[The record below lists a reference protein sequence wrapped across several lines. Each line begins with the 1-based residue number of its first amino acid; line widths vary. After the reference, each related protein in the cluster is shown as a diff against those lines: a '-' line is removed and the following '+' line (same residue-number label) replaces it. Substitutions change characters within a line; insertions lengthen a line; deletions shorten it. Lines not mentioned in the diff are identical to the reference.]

1 MRLLS
6 RKPMTRLTRLAP
18 SLARWMVLVALSSSF
33 ATYSAESADKSAEI
47 RRLHDSGPTA
57 AAMLR
62 VDELL
67 AAHPNDPRIRFLK
80 GVMLADAKRND
91 EALVQ
96 FQKLTEDFPE
106 LAEPFNNLA
115 ALYAAAGDYRKA
127 RDALEQALLTNPN
140 FAAAHENLGDVFAA
154 LARQSYARALQLTP
168 NNVSVPR
175 KLALLRELTAPKEQG
190 GNAVPGASD
199 STTRSVATPVPK

>member
-1 MRLLS
+1 
-6 RKPMTRLTRLAP
+6 MTRLTRLTP

-33 ATYSAESADKSAEI
+33 ATYSADSADRSAEI
-47 RRLHDSGPTA
+47 RRLHDSGHTA
-57 AAMLR
+57 AAMSR
-62 VDELL
+62 MDELL
-67 AAHPNDPRIRFLK
+67 AIHPNDPQMRFLK

-96 FQKLTEDFPE
+96 FHKLTEDFPE

-115 ALYAAAGDYRKA
+115 TLYAANGDYRKA

-140 FAAAHENLGDVFAA
+140 FATAHENLGDVFAA

-175 KLALLRELTAPKEQG
+175 KLALLRELTAPKERVDD
-190 GNAVPGASD
+190 AVCGASD
-199 STTRSVATPVPK
+199 SATWPVATSLPE

>member
-1 MRLLS
+1 
-6 RKPMTRLTRLAP
+6 MTRLTR
-18 SLARWMVLVALSSSF
+18 SLAQCMVSIALSSSF
-33 ATYSAESADKSAEI
+33 STYSADLADKSAAI
-47 RRLHDSGPTA
+47 RRLHDSGHTA
-57 AAMLR
+57 AAISRM
-62 VDELL
+62 DELL
-67 AAHPNDPRIRFLK
+67 ASHPNDPQMRFLK

-127 RDALEQALLTNPN
+127 RDALEQALLTNPG
-140 FAAAHENLGDVFAA
+140 FVTAHENLGDVFAA

-168 NNVSVPR
+168 SNVTVSR
-175 KLALLRELTAPKEQG
+175 KLTLMRAMSAPKEQG
-190 GNAVPGASD
+190 GNAVRGSSD
-199 STTRSVATPVPK
+199 SATQRVATPAPK

>member
-1 MRLLS
+1 
-6 RKPMTRLTRLAP
+6 
-18 SLARWMVLVALSSSF
+18 MVSIALSSSF
-33 ATYSAESADKSAEI
+33 STYSADLADKSAAI
-47 RRLHDSGPTA
+47 RRLHDSGHTA
-57 AAMLR
+57 AAISRM
-62 VDELL
+62 DELL
-67 AAHPNDPRIRFLK
+67 ASHPNDPQMRFLK

-127 RDALEQALLTNPN
+127 RDALEQALLTNPG
-140 FAAAHENLGDVFAA
+140 FVTAHENLGDVFAA

-168 NNVSVPR
+168 SNVTVSR
-175 KLALLRELTAPKEQG
+175 KLTLMRAMSAPKEQG
-190 GNAVPGASD
+190 GNAVRGSSD
-199 STTRSVATPVPK
+199 SATQRVATPAPK